1 MEGDESFLALVHRD
15 GKIRYKTRE
24 GVKFI
29 DKSPTNVFITP
40 RATLL
45 DLQRSIIRKL
55 GLDGRKRVS
64 MIYYR
69 IPIFVVALGVKY
81 GCFAVEGDDDLQILF
96 HCRRQYPEVQTT
108 ELFVEI
114 VDPIASSG
122 GSAPNPRPVSVG
134 GASGSRNQRGPDDC
148 QVASPSFD
156 FNFQPGP
163 ATGEDE
169 RAESRS
175 AAGLGVAVVEIQQ
188 QLPPSSFEVAP
199 DPDPYVGDALIPDD
213 SDDEPQFIEGD
224 SDEDV
229 GPVPPQAPQAGAS
242 SSGTQQYPPHLSNLN
257 LEALSG
263 PGRRDSG
270 SSSGA
275 QVSQGSNTPA
285 EFHVGQSFH
294 SKEEAV
300 IVVKNYNIR

>member
-24 GVKFI
+24 GVKFS

-40 RATLL
+40 RTTLL

-69 IPIFVVALGVKY
+69 IPIFVVAHGVKY

-96 HCRRQYPEVQTT
+96 HCRRQFPEVRTT

-134 GASGSRNQRGPDDC
+134 GASGSRNKCGPDDC

-156 FNFQPGP
+156 FNFQHGP
-163 ATGEDE
+163 ATGENE
-169 RAESRS
+169 RAES
-175 AAGLGVAVVEIQQ
+175 
-188 QLPPSSFEVAP
+188 PP
-199 DPDPYVGDALIPDD
+199 DPDPHVGDALIPDD

-229 GPVPPQAPQAGAS
+229 GPVPPQAPQASAS

-300 IVVKNYNIR
+300 IAGDWV